1 MLLDARDLC
10 EAHQRNCNLNECFL
24 TVPHVLYFE
33 AIKSDF
39 EMRSSRQGVLRSQE
53 NQEVIVV
60 VSKKERR
67 WKCIVKDWVR
77 RLKAGK
83 GMWNKGVKR
92 WGKRLTLLRK
102 GKWKSERLL
111 VWEGKDWWQGC
122 VWGSQEGTVNYLN
135 EKDKEVWER
144 ELSEE

>member
-1 MLLDARDLC
+1 MYCEGLSEETESRERDV
-10 EAHQRNCNLNECFL
+10 EQG
-24 TVPHVLYFE
+24 
-33 AIKSDF
+33 
-39 EMRSSRQGVLRSQE
+39 SR
-53 NQEVIVV
+53 EV
-60 VSKKERR
+60 
-67 WKCIVKDWVR
+67 
-77 RLKAGK
+77 
-83 GMWNKGVKR
+83 
-92 WGKRLTLLRK
+92 RLTLLRK